1 MALIG
6 IFFLLQ
12 SRYFLSFIGLM
23 SLYFV
28 YDDPYTLP
36 CLHTFCWRCITGWLN
51 VNTICPECREH
62 YSIAD
67 LKQFFEFNEMV
78 NCARTGDTTFCEE
91 CKMPAAS
98 PVKCDHCAKSMCS
111 ACYTRHTVE
120 VREEVRR
127 LCVELISVTMPKLV
141 KHSESAALLL
151 SEETHRLLVDQIDK
165 VRDRSLDMLNQAEA
179 VSNQNLNTQIEDI
192 DSLIARID
200 SFSTASTETIEKGVV
215 VNGSKGV
222 SAVGQGHIPTPKG
235 N

>member
-1 MALIG
+1 IG

-36 CLHTFCWRCITGWLN
+36 CLHTFCRRCITGWLN
-51 VNTICPECREH
+51 VNTICPKCREH

-151 SEETHRLLVDQIDK
+151 SEVSSAKEELQETHRLLVDQIDK
-165 VRDRSLDMLNQAEA
+165 AEA

-200 SFSTASTETIEKGVV
+200 SFSTASTETIEKGVSLI
-215 VNGSKGV
+215 GSKGV